1 MVEKYNVVKR
11 IPSFD
16 TDMSAT
22 FKPTSFLNYAQ
33 EAANIHAD
41 CIGVGYDN
49 MHITRKAWV
58 LARMHVIFHKLPKWR
73 EHINVQSWHK
83 GSAGFQFFRDFVV
96 FDAEGKEKLI
106 SATTSWLVI
115 DIDTRRLSKYPE
127 LADDESK
134 CIKENVLEEP
144 APKITLPKESVPEH
158 VMSHAVCYS
167 DLDMNGHVNNVK
179 YTEWS
184 MNVIELDVVN
194 NHPLKELIIN
204 FNNEIKAGDT
214 VEIYRYSEKA
224 EDGTLVYYI
233 EGKVNEKSSFVEKLI
248 F

>member
-1 MVEKYNVVKR
+1 MVEKYNTIRR

-22 FKPTSFLNYAQ
+22 LRPASFLNYAQ

-41 CIGVGYDN
+41 YLGVGYDN

-58 LARMHVIFHKLPKWR
+58 LARMHVVFHKLPKWR

-83 GSAGFQFFRDFVV
+83 GANGFQFLRDFVV
-96 FDAEGKEKLI
+96 FDKEGNEKLI

-127 LADDESK
+127 LADDDNK
-134 CIKENVLEEP
+134 CIKEDVIAEA
-144 APKITLPKESVPEH
+144 APKIVMPKEATPILVAKH
-158 VMSHAVCYS
+158 TANYS

-179 YTEWS
+179 YTEWA
-184 MNVIELDVVN
+184 MNIIEFEVAN
-194 NHPLKELIIN
+194 EKPLKELIIN
-204 FNNEIKAGDT
+204 FNNEIKAGDV
-214 VEIYRYSEKA
+214 VELYRYCRPT
-224 EDGTLVYYI
+224 EDGSLVYYI
-233 EGKVNEKSSFVEKLI
+233 EGKVNEKSSFIEKLI

>member
-1 MVEKYNVVKR
+1 MVEKYSAIKR

-16 TDMSAT
+16 VDMSGT
-22 FKPTSFLNYAQ
+22 MRPTSFLNFAQ

-41 CIGVGYDN
+41 YLGVGYDT

-58 LARMHVIFHKLPKWR
+58 LSKIHVIFHRLPKWR
-73 EHINVQSWHK
+73 DNINIQSWHK
-83 GSAGFQFFRDFVV
+83 GAGGFQFFRDFVV
-96 FDAEGKEKLI
+96 YDKEGQEKLI

-115 DIDTRRLSKYPE
+115 DIDTRRLSKYKE
-127 LADDESK
+127 LAEDEEK
-134 CIKENVLEEP
+134 CIHENVIEQP
-144 APKITLPKESVPEH
+144 APKVIMPKEVQPLH
-158 VMSHAVCYS
+158 VMSHLVNYS

-194 NHPLKELIIN
+194 KRPLKELVVN
-204 FNNEIKAGDT
+204 FNSEIKEGDT
-214 VEIYRYSEKA
+214 VELYRHCA
-224 EDGTLVYYI
+224 TGDDGSLCYYI
-233 EGKVNEKSSFVEKLI
+233 EGKVCDKSSFVARLL